1 MEGLEENVPRSS
13 AEVDLIVIGGGPAG
27 TSAAITA
34 ARRGARVRLLERC
47 RLPRQ
52 RVCGEFISAES
63 LELLG
68 DLVGST
74 SPELLEGALRISQAR
89 LFVDGH
95 AVLVSVTPAAASV
108 ARWDLDAGLW
118 RASQEAGV
126 AAQESTVVADVSGP
140 GPFVVITSAGEFRAR
155 AVVNAAG
162 RWSNLRRKPD
172 SGNGHKD
179 RWLGIKGHFAEEA
192 PPASVD
198 LYFFEGGYC
207 GVQPARLAGLD
218 ADHDVSGRVNVCAM
232 VRAMAARTLPE
243 VFRLHPE
250 LAIRARTWKPLME
263 PLSTSPLIFET
274 PEPLQGGLLAVG
286 DAAGFVDPF
295 VGEGISLALRSGV
308 TAAEC
313 LEPFFR
319 GQASLDEARAEY
331 TRRYESRCLPVFRNS
346 SKVRRLL
353 RLPRPLR
360 SSLVQLLEKAPAVTR
375 YLVSATR

>member
-1 MEGLEENVPRSS
+1 MEGLEENVSRSGRE
-13 AEVDLIVIGGGPAG
+13 ADLIVIGGGPAG

-68 DLVGST
+68 NLLGT
-74 SPELLEGALRISQAR
+74 TRPELLQGALRISEAR
-89 LFVDGH
+89 LFLDRH
-95 AVLVSVTPAAASV
+95 AVVVPLMPAAASV

-118 RASQEAGV
+118 RASEESGV
-126 AAQESTVVADVSGP
+126 AAQQSTVVGDVSGH
-140 GPFVVITSAGEFRAR
+140 GPFVVATSAGEFRAR
-155 AVVNAAG
+155 AVVTAAG
-162 RWSNLRRKPD
+162 RWSNLRRRSD
-172 SGNGHKD
+172 SGNGHKG

-218 ADHDVSGRVNVCAM
+218 ADNDLPGRINVCAM
-232 VRAMAARTLPE
+232 VRAMSARTLSE

-250 LAIRARTWKPLME
+250 LASRARTWRPLME
-263 PLSTSPLIFET
+263 PLRTSPLIFET
-274 PEPLQGGLLAVG
+274 PQPLQDGLLAVG

-295 VGEGISLALRSGV
+295 VGEGISLALRSGA

-313 LEPFFR
+313 LEAFFR
-319 GQASLDEARAEY
+319 GQATLEDARAEY
-331 TRRYESRCLPVFRNS
+331 ARRYESHCLPVFRNS
-346 SKVRRLL
+346 SKIRRLL

-360 SSLVQLLEKAPAVTR
+360 SSLVQFLEKAPAVTR